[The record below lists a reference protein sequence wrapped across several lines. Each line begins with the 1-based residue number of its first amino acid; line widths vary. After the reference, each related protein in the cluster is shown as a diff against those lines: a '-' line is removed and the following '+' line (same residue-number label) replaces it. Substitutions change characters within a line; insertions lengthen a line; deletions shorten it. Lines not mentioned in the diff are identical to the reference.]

1 MKMNPWILPVLATL
15 LTGVWIG
22 SQKRSSARL
31 EREITVISERI
42 RLDRASGDEPV
53 DSQST
58 MGKTQSPKNGRIDW
72 KNMSAKMQGLNHGAM
87 PDMRTMM
94 NLQKML
100 LDLSAEE
107 LCAHLDE
114 IAGLELESGARRELE
129 TMLVDILAK
138 KDPQMAL
145 ERFGDRLG
153 EEGSGLDWHLGS
165 ALHQW
170 GEKDPT
176 AAAAWL
182 DRQIAA
188 GKYDS
193 KSLDGKNMM
202 LARLEGSLLGALL
215 KENPAAAT
223 TRVSTMSEERR
234 EELFQHG
241 FAFQIGKKNGA
252 AYAQLVRNTMPSEKV
267 GGILAKAS
275 SLFSMNDGFTRV
287 DEFIAT
293 SKATDEERKPIVEE
307 VMKQKLSRIDSSQVT
322 SEQID
327 EIRKWGAGQAPA
339 AVDKATGRGLAESLW
354 RGGDFDKASALVL
367 KYHETGSSDDV
378 LSAFLES
385 GSVLQGHAG
394 EAKTLID
401 RIRDP
406 ALRERIRNL
415 PQFAK

>member
-1 MKMNPWILPVLATL
+1 MKPNPWILPVLATL
-15 LTGVWIG
+15 VTGVWIG
-22 SQKRSSARL
+22 FQKRSSARL
-31 EREITVISERI
+31 EREITIISERI
-42 RLDRASGDEPV
+42 RLDRASTDEV
-53 DSQST
+53 GESHMSH
-58 MGKTQSPKNGRIDW
+58 GKTLSVKDGKIDW
-72 KNMSAKMQGLNHGAM
+72 KGMSAKMQGMNHGAM
-87 PDMRTMM
+87 PDMRAMM

-114 IAGLELESGARRELE
+114 IAGLDLEPDAQRELE

-145 ERFGDRLG
+145 MRFGDRLG

-188 GKYDS
+188 GKYES

-202 LARLEGSLLGALL
+202 LDRLEGSLLGALL
-215 KENPAAAT
+215 KESPAAAT
-223 TRVSTMSEERR
+223 ARVEAMSGERR

-252 AYAQLVRNTMPSEKV
+252 AYAQLVRDIMPSEKV
-267 GGILAKAS
+267 GGILAKAAT
-275 SLFSMNDGFTRV
+275 LFSMSEGFTRV
-287 DEFIAT
+287 DEFITT

-307 VMKQKLSRIDSSQVT
+307 VMKQKISRIDPSMVT
-322 SEQID
+322 SDQID
-327 EIRKWGAGQAPA
+327 EIRKWGTGQSPA
-339 AVDKATGRGLAESLW
+339 AVDKATGKGLADSLW
-354 RGGDFDKASALVL
+354 RGGDFENASSLVL
-367 KYHETGSSDDV
+367 KYHESASGDDV
-378 LSAFLES
+378 LSAFLQN
-385 GSVLQGHAG
+385 GSVLQGHAD
-394 EAKTLID
+394 EAKAMID

-406 ALRERIRNL
+406 ALREEIRNL
-415 PQFAK
+415 IQYSK